1 VTDAN
6 VMTGRINAD
15 FFPRVFGHDGRQPI
29 DPDIVARKF
38 SDLARDLSTS
48 PEEAADGFL
57 KIAVANMAEAI
68 KRNKGNADPLRVAYT
83 LEGMRFTGVMGDIE
97 MRASDHQ
104 LQQPLFISSW
114 AKVGGPLRHDVEK
127 TGFTWK
133 TERAIDTFVAATPT
147 SCAMQRP
154 AKP

>member
-1 VTDAN
+1 MV
-6 VMTGRINAD
+6 
-15 FFPRVFGHDGRQPI
+15 
-29 DPDIVARKF
+29 
-38 SDLARDLSTS
+38 
-48 PEEAADGFL
+48 
-57 KIAVANMAEAI
+57 AEAI